1 MQPCSARQGEADTN
15 RQTAAHSPCTRPLP
29 HHDLGTLP
37 CPISCRAIA
46 EAFGYKHCTPVQ
58 AQTVEVILSG
68 ADVLAKAKT
77 GSGKT
82 LAFLIPTIERVS
94 YKRGSLGL
102 AKGKTGACLPCCSLL
117 PCLSCAFL
125 RRHPFFMLLLPPCLL
140 SSCSCWPR
148 RKPRARWVRWC

>member
-1 MQPCSARQGEADTN
+1 MQPCNARQGEADTN
-15 RQTAAHSPCTRPLP
+15 RQPAVHSPCTRPLP
-29 HHDLGTLP
+29 HHALGTLP

-94 YKRGSLGL
+94 HKCGSLGL
-102 AKGKTGACLPCCSLL
+102 AKGEDTRLLFPCLPC
-117 PCLSCAFL
+117 PCCAFL
-125 RRHPFFMLLLPPCLL
+125 RQHPLLMLPLPPRLL
-140 SSCSCWPR
+140 SSRSCWQR